1 MKFPK
6 ITSAPLTQLP
16 TDSSELTP
24 QENYIFEK
32 IFQPEVQ
39 MFMTEQS
46 KRMAQKDLEE
56 PKDKHTDKHTDNHK
70 HHERKSVGKKL
81 LIAFLFTLIIVVFSL
96 SPLPSTIS
104 SSFSTSR
111 NLFYVIVL
119 AIMVAS
125 FMFIPKFIK

>member
-56 PKDKHTDKHTDNHK
+56 PKEKHTDKHHEHK
-70 HHERKSVGKKL
+70 PMSRKL
-81 LIAFLFTLIIVVFSL
+81 LIAFIFTLFIVVFSI
-96 SPLPSTIS
+96 SPMPSMIS
-104 SSFSTSR
+104 SSLTSSR
-111 NLFYVIVL
+111 KLFFAIVL